1 MKTKCFIISND
12 KYRDH
17 IFNFN
22 ISEKFKNIITQQTI
36 NYENKI
42 NDYPKFSNCIQV
54 IDDVIFI
61 PKY

>member
-22 ISEKFKNIITQQTI
+22 ISEKFNNDDYIQININGRLFPKDYKEHLNIEYFITAPLL
-36 NYENKI
+36 
-42 NDYPKFSNCIQV
+42 D
-54 IDDVIFI
+54 
-61 PKY
+61 